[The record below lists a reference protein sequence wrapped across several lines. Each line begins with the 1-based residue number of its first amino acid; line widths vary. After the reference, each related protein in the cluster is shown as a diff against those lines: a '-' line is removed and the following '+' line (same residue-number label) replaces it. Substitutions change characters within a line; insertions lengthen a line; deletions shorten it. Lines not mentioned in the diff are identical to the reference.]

1 MTIIASPHLA
11 GLPDLLLLLA
21 ATRDPV
27 WDLAGLGEPAPDLG
41 EPAPDLG
48 DPAPDLGDPAPD
60 LGDPAPE
67 AADPDL
73 LLLLLESD
81 PLSELPPSCSSWCCS
96 RRLLPILTKY
106 LGVSEIMTRDMTR
119 SKEANRTSIKMRY
132 ILSTHNSCLH
142 RVNFIKRYNS
152 NYHFYFTHSK

>member
-11 GLPDLLLLLA
+11 GLPDLLLLLLLA
-21 ATRDPV
+21 ATGDPV

-106 LGVSEIMTRDMTR
+106 LGG
-119 SKEANRTSIKMRY
+119 
-132 ILSTHNSCLH
+132 CL
-142 RVNFIKRYNS
+142 K
-152 NYHFYFTHSK
+152 